1 MLPSLPEARDGEA
14 MLRSAGSKTLWVLKG
29 AALFG
34 GAVVTVALVLGVASM
49 AFGAN
54 GQPFILGQNNSA
66 SLLTRLTGNVDGAAM
81 QVVNN
86 NADADDT
93 ALNLQV
99 QDGEAPM
106 RVTSDARVLNF
117 NADYVDG
124 RSFSC
129 PAGTL
134 FHEGVCIERA
144 ERGPATYNTANL
156 DCLDEGGRLP
166 TVAEL
171 QTFRNRP
178 GTGFDISELTSQRD
192 RDGDQDL
199 VWIVQSE
206 PGDTV
211 PTLIAA
217 LWPYRCVVPPS

>member
-1 MLPSLPEARDGEA
+1 
-14 MLRSAGSKTLWVLKG
+14 MLRSAVSKMLWVG
-29 AALFG
+29 WIASALFG
-34 GAVVTVALVLGVASM
+34 LALVVGLLFGAASM

-54 GQPFILGQNNSA
+54 GGNFILGQNNSA
-66 SLLTRLTGNVDGAAM
+66 SLLTRLTGNVNGSAM
-81 QVVNN
+81 QIVNT
-86 NADADDT
+86 NAGTNDS
-93 ALNLQV
+93 ALNLSV
-99 QDGEAPM
+99 QEGEAPM
-106 RVTSDARVLNF
+106 KVTSDARVPNL

-144 ERGPATYNTANL
+144 ERGPAPYNTATL

-171 QTFRNRP
+171 QTFRNHP
-178 GTGFDISELTSQRD
+178 GTGFDINELTSEKEL
-192 RDGDQDL
+192 DGDEVL

-211 PTLIAA
+211 LTPIGA

>member
-1 MLPSLPEARDGEA
+1 
-14 MLRSAGSKTLWVLKG
+14 MLRSVAAKVAWVG
-29 AALFG
+29 RTAAMVFG
-34 GAVVTVALVLGVASM
+34 LALVLALLFGLPSM
-49 AFGAN
+49 ALAAN
-54 GQPFILGQNNSA
+54 GQPFILGQNNTA
-66 SLLTRLTGNVDGAAM
+66 TLLTRLTSNVDGAAM
-81 QVVNN
+81 QIVNN
-86 NADADDT
+86 NSGDDDS
-93 ALNLQV
+93 ALYLSV
-99 QDGEAPM
+99 QEGETPM
-106 RVTSDARVLNF
+106 RVTSDARVPNL

-129 PAGTL
+129 PAGTI

-144 ERGPATYNTANL
+144 ERGPAPYNTANL

-211 PTLIAA
+211 PTLIGA